1 MTVLASI
8 AVHRDVESTED
19 IMRTLSGRWILAALL
34 TAACLAPGSAGA
46 EVHPRAERA
55 KVATTTGDHPV
66 NINTADVKELMT
78 LDGIGHKVAEK
89 IVQYRDAHGE
99 FKKPEEIRKV
109 DGVGGGLWER
119 NRARIVVK

>member
-1 MTVLASI
+1 
-8 AVHRDVESTED
+8 
-19 IMRTLSGRWILAALL
+19 MRTLLGRWILAALL
-34 TAACLAPGSAGA
+34 TATCLVPGPAGA
-46 EVHPRAERA
+46 ETHPRGEKA
-55 KVATTTGDHPV
+55 KVATTTSDHQV
-66 NINTADVKELMT
+66 NINTADVKELTT

-109 DGVGGGLWER
+109 DGVGSGLWER